1 MIKRLFL
8 TIPFQT
14 SQVCSLKFTQNQ
26 PNRGQSSQSPPR
38 SILSIPL
45 DNHLSLWYL
54 EGGGEGMS
62 KNKNGTKN
70 GTKARNLSTK
80 KVLVVCQKC
89 QKEFVAETTT
99 KPPKY
104 CENCRKNTT
113 WKVIGYE
120 DTKYGK
126 VRVEERNGKVRK
138 ILVE

>member
-14 SQVCSLKFTQNQ
+14 SQLCSLKFTQK
-26 PNRGQSSQSPPR
+26 PAKPR
-38 SILSIPL
+38 SILSISL

-54 EGGGEGMS
+54 GGGGESMS
-62 KNKNGTKN
+62 KNKK
-70 GTKARNLSTK
+70 GTKARNVSTK
-80 KVLVVCQKC
+80 KVLIVCQKC

-104 CENCRKNTT
+104 CEDCRKNTT

-126 VRVEERNGKVRK
+126 VRIEERNGKIRK